1 MKKFLLLLFIV
12 CQVSSLFANPADRA
26 EELREEMWNSGDK
39 SFSVKDIPQNWA
51 SKSAVIIAQMNRFE
65 YRKVLMAKLL
75 RENNYGHYR
84 IRLND
89 KNAVEKYSEMSF
101 GVSSSGYS
109 VYVGYKVIKPNGKE
123 TIVDISKAVKMERT
137 VNGRKQAYNKIAI
150 PGLEPGDILDYYL
163 CTEETQNIMSYILFF
178 QPVIYSIPDQYP
190 ILNYKIQFRAS
201 RKCYINIKS
210 VNGAPDFKL
219 ITDEKNDE
227 EYYSIEGSNVESV
240 EDQRWVYK
248 YRELPTI
255 KFRAAYSVNEGM
267 AEHFDVLLGEVKKA
281 KTSVSKQE
289 LTDLTQRMATTSN
302 GYLDVDL
309 LKKYDKA
316 NLKAVTDPFQLAT
329 QAYYFLRNEVF
340 FKYEEAKV
348 WEGND
353 GGKIS
358 DARFLPAMHQ
368 YLKKKDI
375 AHDVIVAVSRE
386 ISSIDDVIMEN
397 ELDWI
402 IRVKKGN
409 EYLYLSPFDPYT
421 VPGTFSE
428 MLEGTEAYAFDGI
441 KPSSSWKAE
450 KITLPVLTSADHQA
464 KVNVQVQIT
473 DNMTKTKL
481 TVKKQLTG
489 RSKLFDQY
497 TFLDYYDYEK
507 EENAKFKNEP
517 IKRKKQELAL
527 KKAYMDQRETRKS
540 DALKRSI
547 EEDYEFKIENPG
559 NIVIEQTGR
568 YADLPAMKYG
578 YSFETDVLMKKTG
591 PHYLMDA
598 GKLIEAQVKIDGE
611 ELSRKTNVYFSNA
624 RSFVN
629 TVTIDI
635 PEGYGVEGVDKL
647 NTKVQHKAGGFTST
661 AKVQGN
667 KVLIETNK
675 YYSVNYVAK
684 EQWKAV
690 VEFLNAA
697 YNFSEMKLLFKKK

>member
-1 MKKFLLLLFIV
+1 MKKILLLLFIS
-12 CQVSSLFANPADRA
+12 CQLSSLFAAPPDRA

-39 SFSVKDIPQNWA
+39 NFAIKDIPQNWA
-51 SKSAVIIAQMNRFE
+51 GKSAVIIAQMNRFE

-75 RENNYGHYR
+75 KENNYAHYR

-89 KNAVEKYSEMSF
+89 KNAVDKYSEMSF
-101 GVSSSGYS
+101 DVSSLGYN
-109 VYVGYKVIKPNGKE
+109 VFVGYKVIKPNGKE

-163 CTEETQNIMSYILFF
+163 CTEETQDILSYILFF

-190 ILNYKIQFRAS
+190 IMNYKIQFRAS

-210 VNGAPDFKL
+210 VNGAPEFKL

-227 EYYSIEGSNVESV
+227 EYYSIEGSNMESV
-240 EDQRWVYK
+240 EDQRWIYK

-289 LTDLTQRMATTSN
+289 LTDLTQRMSSGSG
-302 GYLDVDL
+302 GYYDLDQ

-316 NLKAVTDPFQLAT
+316 SLKDVTDPFQVAT
-329 QAYYFLRNEVF
+329 KAYYYLRNELY
-340 FKYEEAKV
+340 FKYAEPKV
-348 WEGND
+348 WEGNED
-353 GGKIS
+353 GTIRES
-358 DARFLPAMHQ
+358 RFLPVFHQ
-368 YLKKKDI
+368 FLKKKKI
-375 AHDVIVAVSRE
+375 EHDVIVGASRE
-386 ISSIDDVIMEN
+386 ISRIDDIIMEN
-397 ELDWI
+397 ELDWL
-402 IRVKKGN
+402 IRVKKGKD
-409 EYLYLSPFDPYT
+409 YLYLSPFDAYT
-421 VPGTFSE
+421 LPGTFSE
-428 MLEGTEAYAFDGI
+428 SLEGTEAYAFNGLE
-441 KPSSSWKAE
+441 SSSKWIGE
-450 KITLPVLTSADHQA
+450 KITLPVLTSTDHQA

-473 DNMTKTKL
+473 DMSKAKL
-481 TVKKQLTG
+481 TVKKDLMG
-489 RSKLFDQY
+489 RNKLFDQY
-497 TFLDYYDYEK
+497 SFIDYYDYEK
-507 EENAKFKNEP
+507 EENAKFTNEP

-527 KKAYMDQRETRKS
+527 KKAYMDQRDTRKT

-568 YADLPAMKYG
+568 YDDAPAMKYG
-578 YSFETDVLMKKTG
+578 YTFETDALMKKTG

-611 ELSRKTNVYFSNA
+611 ELARKTNVYFSNA

-629 TVTIDI
+629 TIAIDI
-635 PEGYGVEGVDKL
+635 PQGYTVEGVDKL
-647 NTKVQHKAGGFTST
+647 TTKVQHKSGGFTST
-661 AKVQGN
+661 AKVQGG

-675 YYSVNYVAK
+675 YYSVNYVPK
-684 EQWKAV
+684 DQWKNV